1 MGKERLDILLVER
14 GLCPSRS
21 LAQKLILGGS
31 VRVDDEP
38 HFKPSEMIDLKAVIS
53 LDAGPRFVSRGGE
66 KLQAAMDA
74 FHPDVSGRTCAD
86 VGASTGGFTDCLLQA
101 GASRVYAIDVGYGQI
116 ALKLRNDPRVVLM
129 ERTNARFVE
138 TLPDSIYLAA
148 IDASFISLRILLPV
162 VLRWLDRQDGRIIAL
177 IKPQFEAG
185 QKTAGRGRGV
195 ILDEKI
201 HQEVV
206 RGILEFQRNTWI
218 VADRVDLQPADRTQ
232 GQSGVPG
239 SAAIW
244 CSQQSGPFRPDV
256 RMFYP
261 AGGYREGMNNSPRT
275 NR

>member
-14 GLCPSRS
+14 GLCPSRT

-31 VRVDDEP
+31 VRVNDEP
-38 HFKPSEMIDLKAVIS
+38 HFKPSEMIDLKALIL

-74 FHPDVSGRTCAD
+74 FHPDVAGRLCAD

-101 GASRVYAIDVGYGQI
+101 GAARVYAIDVGYGQI
-116 ALKLRNDPRVVLM
+116 ALKLRNDSRVVLM

-177 IKPQFEAG
+177 VKPQFEAG

-195 ILDEKI
+195 ILDEAV

-206 RGILEFQRNTWI
+206 RGILDFSVSLGLSPSGLIYSPLTGPKGNREFLVQLEMGGTETASI
-218 VADRVDLQPADRTQ
+218 PQLLAECFKMTSDM
-232 GQSGVPG
+232 
-239 SAAIW
+239 
-244 CSQQSGPFRPDV
+244 RP
-256 RMFYP
+256 P
-261 AGGYREGMNNSPRT
+261 LA
-275 NR
+275 

>member
-1 MGKERLDILLVER
+1 MIDPYLLEFSLMAKERLDILLVAA

-31 VRVDDEP
+31 VRVDGEL
-38 HFKPSEMIDLKAVIS
+38 HFKPSEMIDLKALIT

-66 KLQAAMDA
+66 KLQAALEA
-74 FHPDVSGRTCAD
+74 FHPGVTGRICAD

-101 GASRVYAIDVGYGQI
+101 GAARVYAIDVGYGQI

-138 TLPDSIYLAA
+138 TLPDAVYLAV

-177 IKPQFEAG
+177 VKPQFEAG

-195 ILDEKI
+195 ILDETV

-206 RGILEFQRNTWI
+206 SGILEFGASLGLLPSGLIYSPLTGPKGNREFL
-218 VADRVDLQPADRTQ
+218 VHLQLGMESPSDIPTLLAACFDH
-232 GQSGVPG
+232 SG
-239 SAAIW
+239 
-244 CSQQSGPFRPDV
+244 
-256 RMFYP
+256 
-261 AGGYREGMNNSPRT
+261 E
-275 NR
+275 